1 MKMKKGSLIAI
12 ILMFVLVLV
21 LSACG
26 KSEEPKESTNGGT
39 AEPTTA
45 KKTLRVVTEAV
56 YAPAEYMSGG
66 EIKGFDIDFVK
77 AFAEAAG
84 YEVKFE
90 NVAWDPLFVEVK
102 QGSADMGVSAISIDD
117 ERKKTYD
124 FSHPYFISINKI
136 LVPEGSPI
144 KSAKDLKEKTVALLN
159 ASTAQTVAE
168 EILGKNSS
176 NIKKFEN
183 NTMAIM
189 ELLNNGADAVIAD
202 NAIVEEYAKKNPDKK
217 LVVID
222 EPTFSKEFYGLIF
235 PKGSKD
241 RDEINKGINK
251 TFEDGT
257 YAKIYKEWFGV
268 EPDIATLKAQQ

>member
-1 MKMKKGSLIAI
+1 MKMKKGSLIAF
-12 ILMFVLVLV
+12 ILMCALVLV

-26 KSEEPKESTNGGT
+26 KSEEPKGNADGGA
-39 AEPTTA
+39 AEPAVA
-45 KKTLRVVTEAV
+45 KKTLRVITDAT

-66 EIKGFDIDFVK
+66 EITGFDIDFVK
-77 AFAEAAG
+77 AFAAAAG
-84 YEVKFE
+84 YEVTFE
-90 NVAWDPLFVEVK
+90 NIAWDPLFVEVK
-102 QGSADMGVSAISIDD
+102 QGSADIGVSSISISD

-144 KSAKDLKEKTVALLN
+144 KSAKDLKGKTVALQN
-159 ASTAQTVAE
+159 ATTAQTVME
-168 EILGKNSS
+168 EILGKNSDK
-176 NIKKFEN
+176 IKKFEN
-183 NTMAIM
+183 NTLAIM
-189 ELLNNGADAVIAD
+189 ELLNNGVDAVIAD
-202 NAIVEEYAKKNPDKK
+202 NAVVEEYAKKNPDKK

-235 PKGSKD
+235 PKGSTNT
-241 RDEINKGINK
+241 DEINKGINK

-257 YAKIYKEWFGV
+257 YAKIYKEWFGA